1 MAMGGEVNVKEEH
14 VVKAAGYER
23 ADSTGYRNAMKELK
37 NLGYVEKSSKMVR
50 LTEKGLE
57 YAQEK
62 YGDSNQNFQL
72 PTTNQ
77 EVADHYKAKILKF
90 SKGKVPALKLDAI
103 WNVLSD
109 MKPHERDE
117 LLAAADYKRPDST
130 GYREIMKWI
139 KKFELVASGVTTKT
153 SFQFVAEKITPFS
166 K

>member
-1 MAMGGEVNVKEEH
+1 
-14 VVKAAGYER
+14 
-23 ADSTGYRNAMKELK
+23 MKELK
-37 NLGYVEKSSKMVR
+37 NLGYIEKSSKMVR

-62 YGDSNQNFQL
+62 YGDSNQNFQK

-130 GYREIMKWI
+130 GYREIMKWM
-139 KKFELVASGVTTKT
+139 KKLELVLCGASTKT
-153 SFQFVAEKITPFS
+153 SVEFVAPKIAPFS
-166 K
+166 E